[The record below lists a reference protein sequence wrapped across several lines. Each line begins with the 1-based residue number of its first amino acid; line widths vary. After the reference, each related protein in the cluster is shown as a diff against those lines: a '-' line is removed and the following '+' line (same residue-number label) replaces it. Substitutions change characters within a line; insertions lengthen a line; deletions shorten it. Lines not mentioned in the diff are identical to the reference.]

1 MVVRVF
7 STPICP
13 YCLTLKNFLKENNIE
28 FEDINIAQDDKA
40 RDEMIKKSNQ
50 MEVPVVEIDG
60 EIVVGFNKKI
70 IKNLLK
76 ITD

>member
-13 YCLTLKNFLKENNIE
+13 YCLTLKNFLKENNIK